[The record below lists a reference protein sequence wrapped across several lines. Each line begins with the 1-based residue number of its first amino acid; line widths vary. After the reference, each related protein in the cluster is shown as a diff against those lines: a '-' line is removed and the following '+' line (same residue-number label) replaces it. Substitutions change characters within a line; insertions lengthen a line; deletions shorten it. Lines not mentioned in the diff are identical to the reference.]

1 MKLVLTGRHVDVTPA
16 LKTFTREKLAK
27 LSNLIDD
34 LAEVHVILTVERH
47 RHTAEIVAHGRH
59 LSLSARGSTA
69 DMYSSIGEC
78 IERLERQAKK
88 HREKSATK
96 RRRSAARPRT
106 AAAARS
112 TPDGGVDRDGRQR
125 IVKTETFSKKPMSV
139 EEAALQVKG
148 SDFEFFVFRNER
160 SQEVN
165 VLYRRKDG
173 SLGLIEPEG

>member
-16 LKTFTREKLAK
+16 LKTFTREKLKK

-34 LAEVHVILTVERH
+34 LGEVHVILTVEKH
-47 RHTAEIVAHGRH
+47 RHTAEVVAHGRH
-59 LSLSARGSTA
+59 LSLSARGVTA

-88 HREKSATK
+88 HRAKFATK
-96 RRRSAARPRT
+96 RRRAAPRPGSATPK
-106 AAAARS
+106 S
-112 TPDGGVDRDGRQR
+112 TPEGGVDRDGRQR
-125 IVKTETFSKKPMSV
+125 IVRTETFSKKPMSV

-160 SQEVN
+160 SREVN